1 MNGNEVLMEVKN
13 LKKWFPVSKG
23 FFSKE
28 KDYVKAVD
36 DISFTVYQKETL
48 GLVGESGCGKS
59 TLARTIL
66 RLIEPSGG
74 EVLVHGNDFLKLNRQ
89 ELASMRKNMQI
100 IFQDPYGS
108 LHPKMT
114 IRKILRAPMDI
125 ARYGTPSE
133 REARV
138 KELIEKVDLKQEHLD
153 RYPHEFSGGQR
164 QRIVIARALATNPEF
179 VICDEPVSALDVSV
193 RSQILN
199 LLEDLQQQMGLTY
212 LFISH
217 DLSVVEHFCDRII
230 VMYLGKVMEM
240 ADTTA
245 LFSNP
250 THPYTQALLSAV
262 RHVYEEERS
271 EQILLEGD
279 VPSPVNP
286 PQGCRFHTR
295 CPYASEKCQT
305 EPPLTDIGSGHFVAC
320 HLCRKE

>member
-1 MNGNEVLMEVKN
+1 MNEREILMEVRH

-23 FFSKE
+23 FFSRNR
-28 KDYVKAVD
+28 DYVKAVD
-36 DISFTVYQKETL
+36 DISFTVLKGETL

-59 TLARTIL
+59 TLARTML

-74 EVLVHGNDFLKLNRQ
+74 ELLIHGEDFLKMDRR
-89 ELASMRKNMQI
+89 EVASMRKNMQI

-114 IRKILRAPMDI
+114 IGKILRAPMDI
-125 ARYGTPSE
+125 AKYGTPAE
-133 REARV
+133 REERV
-138 KELIEKVDLKQEHLD
+138 KELIEKVDLKQEHLN

-199 LLEDLQQQMGLTY
+199 LLEDLQEQMGLTY

-240 ADTTA
+240 ADTKA
-245 LFSNP
+245 LFDHP

-262 RHVYEEERS
+262 PQVYEEDRS

-286 PQGCRFHTR
+286 PEGCRFHTR
-295 CPYASEKCQT
+295 CPYASQQCKT
-305 EPPLTDIGSGHFVAC
+305 EPPLHDIGNGHLVAC
-320 HLCRKE
+320 HLCGKE

>member
-179 VICDEPVSALDVSV
+179 VICDEPVSACTFPD
-193 RSQILN
+193 
-199 LLEDLQQQMGLTY
+199 
-212 LFISH
+212 
-217 DLSVVEHFCDRII
+217 
-230 VMYLGKVMEM
+230 
-240 ADTTA
+240 
-245 LFSNP
+245 P
-250 THPYTQALLSAV
+250 
-262 RHVYEEERS
+262 
-271 EQILLEGD
+271 
-279 VPSPVNP
+279 
-286 PQGCRFHTR
+286 
-295 CPYASEKCQT
+295 
-305 EPPLTDIGSGHFVAC
+305 
-320 HLCRKE
+320 

>member
-1 MNGNEVLMEVKN
+1 M
-13 LKKWFPVSKG
+13 
-23 FFSKE
+23 
-28 KDYVKAVD
+28 
-36 DISFTVYQKETL
+36 
-48 GLVGESGCGKS
+48 
-59 TLARTIL
+59 
-66 RLIEPSGG
+66 
-74 EVLVHGNDFLKLNRQ
+74 
-89 ELASMRKNMQI
+89 
-100 IFQDPYGS
+100 
-108 LHPKMT
+108 
-114 IRKILRAPMDI
+114 
-125 ARYGTPSE
+125 
-133 REARV
+133 
-138 KELIEKVDLKQEHLD
+138 
-153 RYPHEFSGGQR
+153 
-164 QRIVIARALATNPEF
+164 
-179 VICDEPVSALDVSV
+179 ICDEPVSALDVSV

-262 RHVYEEERS
+262 PHVYEEERS

>member
-262 RHVYEEERS
+262 PHVYEEERS